1 LDRSANLRICDLS
14 LPSEL
19 QARDCLP
26 ELPTP
31 SARVEDRAREANSQ
45 FAGPS
50 PFMKSHSFILA
61 AISLVLLA
69 ALTLYIISK
78 ANHFEKEQSVTYNQN
93 TSLNNQY
100 SSFTE
105 TLTVSAD
112 PIRSPK
118 TTQVSSQY
126 LASEKAPP
134 DCSSCQSHQPNNSS
148 QLLANSK
155 VKKLLSR
162 NPETLRHQALADGT
176 EFIDLNR
183 TFSHISVAHTNPDGT
198 ASIHCS
204 TSAQELSNA
213 ATAATGTKQAAK

>member
-1 LDRSANLRICDLS
+1 
-14 LPSEL
+14 
-19 QARDCLP
+19 
-26 ELPTP
+26 
-31 SARVEDRAREANSQ
+31 
-45 FAGPS
+45 
-50 PFMKSHSFILA
+50 MKSHSFILSV
-61 AISLVLLA
+61 ISLVLFVGLI
-69 ALTLYIISK
+69 LYFISK
-78 ANHFEKEQSVTYNQN
+78 ATHFEKEKSVTYDQN
-93 TSLNNQY
+93 TSLSHQPTR
-100 SSFTE
+100 FTE
-105 TLTVSAD
+105 ALSVLAD
-112 PIRSPK
+112 PSKSPK
-118 TTQVSSQY
+118 ATQVSSQY

-148 QLLANSK
+148 QLLTNSK

-213 ATAATGTKQAAK
+213 VTAATGTKQAAK

>member
-1 LDRSANLRICDLS
+1 
-14 LPSEL
+14 
-19 QARDCLP
+19 
-26 ELPTP
+26 
-31 SARVEDRAREANSQ
+31 
-45 FAGPS
+45 
-50 PFMKSHSFILA
+50 MKSRSFILA

-69 ALTLYIISK
+69 SLILYLISK

-93 TSLNNQY
+93 TPLDNQH

-112 PIRSPK
+112 FISTPK
-118 TTQVSSQY
+118 TAPVSSQH
-126 LASEKAPP
+126 LAPVTAPP
-134 DCSSCQSHQPNNSS
+134 YCSSCQSHQPNNSS

-162 NPETLRHQALADGT
+162 NPKTLRHQALADGS

-183 TFSHISVAHTNPDGT
+183 TFSHISVAHTTPDGT
-198 ASIHCS
+198 VSIHCS